1 MRMIVIKLLVT
12 EEDLDLLKDFG
23 FIFWDERKLT
33 QEELYN
39 YYKFLLSLQKVSKEG
54 SEE

>member
-1 MRMIVIKLLVT
+1 MIVIKLLVT

-54 SEE
+54 S